1 MLPQGQ
7 DFVSPTELLLLAM
20 VAGNAAALLTAA
32 IAVAQAFAPSLGRPH
47 GGRLSGGRPSDAVER
62 PARLSR
68 ALAIVRG
75 LAIGDAAYFLVV
87 LATTL
92 HAPAPI
98 PALRIGDAVCR
109 AHRCIAVVSVDRVAI
124 TDAAPAAPSAPAP
137 TPSTAAAHASVAVTL
152 RLSNTSRYAS
162 HDVWPRRVFVVDD
175 RGVRYPLDATEAPLT
190 ERLDA
195 GELRTTI
202 RRFTL
207 PSTARPVGFLVEQ
220 TDGPGSG
227 PALRCLIIDGS
238 CWYAP
243 PPHPAILLE

>member
-1 MLPQGQ
+1 MQSTLYAAPR
-7 DFVSPTELLLLAM
+7 
-20 VAGNAAALLTAA
+20 AGFRQPDRAAAA
-32 IAVAQAFAPSLGRPH
+32 RD
-47 GGRLSGGRPSDAVER
+47 GGRQRRRAPHCGHRARPGVRSVER

-98 PALRIGDAVCR
+98 PAPLIGDAVCR

-162 HDVWPRRVFVVDD
+162 HDVWPRRVFVVDG

-207 PSTARPVGFLVEQ
+207 PSTARPVGFLVESRP
-220 TDGPGSG
+220 TARDPDR
-227 PALRCLIIDGS
+227 PCA
-238 CWYAP
+238 A
-243 PPHPAILLE
+243 